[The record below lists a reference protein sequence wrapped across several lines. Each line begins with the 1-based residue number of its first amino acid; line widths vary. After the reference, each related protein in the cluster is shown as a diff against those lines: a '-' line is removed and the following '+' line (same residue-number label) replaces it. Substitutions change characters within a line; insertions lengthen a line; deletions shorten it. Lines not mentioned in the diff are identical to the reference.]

1 MHPRRGCR
9 TWRTSSSAI
18 RRRPYAMLLL
28 SGGDLDCAGYSLMG
42 WDPFLVLRAKG
53 DRVSWQ
59 RDGAIQVCRGNP
71 FTVLND
77 LLAALE
83 LPGDGAAAAL

>member
-1 MHPRRGCR
+1 MHPRRGCK

-53 DRVSWQ
+53 DQVS
-59 RDGAIQVCRGNP
+59 
-71 FTVLND
+71 
-77 LLAALE
+77 LAAGRGH
-83 LPGDGAAAAL
+83 PGVPGQPLYRP